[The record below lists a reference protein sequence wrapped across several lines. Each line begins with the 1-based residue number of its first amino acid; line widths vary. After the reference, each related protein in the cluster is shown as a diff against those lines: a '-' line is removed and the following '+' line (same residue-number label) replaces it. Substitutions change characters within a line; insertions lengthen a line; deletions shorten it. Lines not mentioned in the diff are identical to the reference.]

1 MTERRHNEMTQE
13 SFAKQVGLF
22 RGETAVFARRS
33 ASAGT
38 WLGSLDATM
47 ILLDVACG
55 AGHAAEVVAAQVR
68 QVVGL
73 DLTRPLLDL
82 GAARLDAAGVGN
94 VLLQEGDAA
103 SLPFVGNSFDL
114 VFCRSAVHHFPR
126 PERVVAEMARVCRPG
141 GRVVV
146 SDMTAPSPAER
157 QAFDNLHRRMDPSH
171 VGALLEREL
180 MELLTSHVGTV
191 TFTETAGPIA
201 LPIDHILTEAGDR
214 AAVLGALRA
223 ELDGGPATG
232 FHPTIDP
239 DDADGVLVSFSST
252 VLHAARPE

>member
-1 MTERRHNEMTQE
+1 MTEREHNEVTQA

-22 RGETAVFARRS
+22 SGETAVFAERS
-33 ASAGT
+33 ASAGA
-38 WLGSLDATM
+38 WLGPLDATM

-55 AGHAAEVVAAQVR
+55 AGHAAETAASQVR

-73 DLTRPLLDL
+73 DLARSLLEL
-82 GAARLDAAGVGN
+82 GAVRLDASGVGN

-103 SLPFVGNSFDL
+103 SLPFVDHSFDL

-146 SDMTAPSPAER
+146 SDMTVPSPAER
-157 QAFDNLHRRMDPSH
+157 QAFDDLHRLMDPSH
-171 VGALLEREL
+171 AGALLEPEL
-180 MELLTSHVGTV
+180 IELLATHVGAV
-191 TFTETAGPIA
+191 TSAETTGPFA
-201 LPIDHILTEAGDR
+201 LSIDHILTEAGDP
-214 AAVLGALRA
+214 AAVMAALRA

-232 FHPTIDP
+232 FNPVIDP
-239 DDADGVLVSFSST
+239 DNAEGLLVSFSST
-252 VLHAARPE
+252 VVQATA